1 MEATGLYTHEGKG
14 QTFGCRLLLSDRSLY
29 IYLDNA
35 EKELL
40 IWTPESAHARLM
52 GTVLHLQH
60 KRDPQQRLECS
71 DAVARTWYEAWQ
83 QPAPPQKKRAK
94 TSGPV
99 YAFFIG
105 VLLLLLSVIVLAYI
119 YVLPWAAARAVSL
132 IPVSSEISIG
142 EQIAKV
148 YDKEQ
153 NDSADHYA
161 TLFIRKLKSGSP
173 YPMKV
178 TVIDSPE
185 INAFAVPGGHIFI
198 YTGLLDKMT
207 SYEQLAALLGHE
219 MTHVLKRHSL
229 KSMMRQA
236 ASGLVIAAVFG
247 DVSDLTPWLV
257 SKADQFSQLDY
268 SRDLE
273 TEADK
278 EGLLL
283 MKDKQID
290 PQGMLQLLELL
301 KTENEETPALMK
313 YLSTHPDTEARIKE
327 VKTALQEGD
336 FQLRQQQELKFLF
349 EKIKRRPAGA
359 F

>member
-1 MEATGLYTHEGKG
+1 MTTNGIYNNERTGISIACELV
-14 QTFGCRLLLSDRSLY
+14 LSGRSLY
-29 IYLDNA
+29 IYLNNP

-40 IWTPESAHARLM
+40 IWTPESVDARLM
-52 GTVLHLQH
+52 GATLHLQH
-60 KRDPQQRLECS
+60 KKDPQQKVECS
-71 DAVARTWYEAWQ
+71 GAAARSLYETWQ
-83 QPAPPQKKRAK
+83 QPAPAERRRSK
-94 TSGPV
+94 TSRSV

-105 VLLLLLSVIVLAYI
+105 IILVFFGFAVLAYV
-119 YVLPWAAARAVSL
+119 YVLPWASARAVSL
-132 IPVSSEISIG
+132 IPVSTEISIG

-148 YDKEQ
+148 YEKQ
-153 NDSADHYA
+153 QIDSADHYA
-161 TLFIRKLKSGSP
+161 TLFIRKLKSDSP
-173 YPMKV
+173 YPLKV

-198 YTGLLDKMT
+198 YTGLLNKMT

-229 KSMMRQA
+229 RSMMRQA
-236 ASGLVIAAVFG
+236 ASGIVIAAVFG

-273 TEADK
+273 TEADQ
-278 EGLLL
+278 EGLQLL
-283 MKDKQID
+283 KEKHID

-301 KTENEETPALMK
+301 KTESAEAPAMMK

-327 VKTALQEGD
+327 VKKAIDEGG
-336 FQLRQQQELKFLF
+336 FQVEQQVELKNLF
-349 EKIKRRPAGA
+349 EKIK
-359 F
+359 